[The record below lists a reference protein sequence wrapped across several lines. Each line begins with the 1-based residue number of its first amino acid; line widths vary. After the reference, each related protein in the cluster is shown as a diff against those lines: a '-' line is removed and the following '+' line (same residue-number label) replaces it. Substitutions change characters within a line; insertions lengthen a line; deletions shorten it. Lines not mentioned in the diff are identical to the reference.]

1 MERTNNIQ
9 REQRRIKELAR
20 EYEEKGFQVF
30 IEPKKDLL
38 PEFLKDYQ
46 PDLILKKGEIN
57 IVVEV
62 KTSETIKSSEYLKE
76 LSARINS
83 LENWKFELVITNPRV
98 KDNLR
103 NNRYQ
108 EFSLLELENRLN
120 KVSNSID
127 KNFLEPHFLY
137 AWSLFEAS
145 SRAILK
151 ADQPKSERKLSPTAN
166 IKQLY
171 SYGIIGRI
179 DYEWLNKISHIRN
192 HIVHGHSIQK
202 SEIKEKDL
210 NKLIR
215 ITEDFIKE
223 IKTFANTVY
232 KT

>member
-30 IEPKKDLL
+30 IEPEGDSL
-38 PEFLKDYQ
+38 PEFLKDYH
-46 PDLILKKGEIN
+46 PDLILKKGDMN
-57 IVVEV
+57 VVVEV
-62 KTSETIKSSEYLKE
+62 KTSETIKNSEYLKE

-98 KDNLR
+98 KDNLS
-103 NNRYQ
+103 NNKYQ
-108 EFSLLELENRLN
+108 EFSLLEIENRLN
-120 KVSNSID
+120 KVTSSID

-151 ADQPKSERKLSPTAN
+151 ADQPTSERKLNPTAN

-179 DYEWLNKISHIRN
+179 DYEWLNKISQIRN
-192 HIVHGHSIQK
+192 HIVHGHPVQM
-202 SEIKEKDL
+202 SEVKEKDL
-210 NKLIR
+210 DKLIR
-215 ITEDFIKE
+215 MTEDFIKE
-223 IKTFANTVY
+223 IKTFADIVH

>member
-1 MERTNNIQ
+1 MERTNNIP
-9 REQRRIKELAR
+9 REQRKIKELAR

-30 IEPKKDLL
+30 IEPERNLL
-38 PEFLKDYQ
+38 PDFLKDYH
-46 PDLILKKGEIN
+46 PDLILKKGELN

-62 KTSETIKSSEYLKE
+62 KTSETIKNSQYLKE
-76 LSARINS
+76 LSAKINS

-98 KDNLR
+98 KDNLI
-103 NNRYQ
+103 NNKFQ
-108 EFSLLELENRLN
+108 EFSLIEIENRLN

-127 KNFLEPHFLY
+127 KNFLEPYFLY

-151 ADQPKSERKLSPTAN
+151 ADQPKAERKLNPTAN

-179 DYEWLNKISHIRN
+179 DYEWLNKISQIRN

-215 ITEDFIKE
+215 MTEDFIKE
-223 IKTFANTVY
+223 IK
-232 KT
+232 